1 MMMAWRQ
8 RRTMAPQLFLH
19 QLPLGPMQNFI
30 YLVGTEG
37 QRDVVV
43 VDPAW
48 DVDAIE
54 KTCTIHGKRLCGI
67 LLTHSHKDHTNGV
80 AELLG
85 RRDLPVYVQKREVDF
100 SDDLR
105 EFGDALRPLSSG
117 DAIPLGGVSAR
128 VIHSPGHT
136 PGSQCLYA
144 ADALLSGDTLFV
156 NGCGRCDL
164 RGGDPGQMFQTL
176 HQTLRK
182 LPGATRLFPGHD
194 YGDVQV
200 SSLDRESGRNPYFQL
215 KDAASFV
222 AYRMR
227 PRT

>member
-1 MMMAWRQ
+1 MA
-8 RRTMAPQLFLH
+8 AQLFLH
-19 QLPLGPMQNFI
+19 QLPLGPMQNFV

-37 QRDVVV
+37 ERDVVV

-80 AELLG
+80 AELLR
-85 RRDLPVYVQKREVDF
+85 RRDLPVYVQRTEVDF
-100 SDDLR
+100 AEDLR
-105 EFGDALRPLSSG
+105 AFGDALRPLSPG
-117 DAIPLGGVSAR
+117 DSVPLGGVSAR

-144 ADALLSGDTLFV
+144 SDALLSGDTLFV

-164 RGGDPGQMFQTL
+164 RGGDPGQMFHTL

-182 LPGATRLFPGHD
+182 LPGTTRLFPGHD

-200 SSLDRESGRNPYFQL
+200 SSLERELTRNPYLQF